1 MQTVIAGGI
10 ESPHRAGEAGLA
22 VNESSVSAVSWPA
35 VFGGTFVALSVS
47 LILLALGS
55 GFGLASLSPWSES
68 GASATTFTVMTAI
81 GLIVVQWVS
90 SGVGGYITG
99 RLRTKWVGVHT
110 HEVFFRDTAHGFLTW
125 ALATVV
131 GVVLL
136 TSAVSSVVSGGV
148 HAAATVASG
157 AARGAGQAASAA
169 VGPAMVSGYDVDR
182 LFRADKPAA
191 AAASGVST
199 TGGGSTGTN
208 AASGP
213 AGATS
218 QNVSGEATRILEAAI
233 TSGEMPAA
241 DRTYLA
247 QLVASRTGV
256 SQADA
261 EKRVDDLI
269 ASEKAAEAKA
279 KQAADTA
286 RKAAS
291 AMSFAT
297 ALSMLIGA
305 FIACAAAAVGG
316 QQRDLH

>member
-1 MQTVIAGGI
+1 MQTVITGTT
-10 ESPHRAGEAGLA
+10 EVSHRAGESGY
-22 VNESSVSAVSWPA
+22 VNNESSVSAVSWPA
-35 VFGGTFVALSVS
+35 VFGGGVVALSTS

-55 GFGLASLSPWSES
+55 GLGFASLSPWSGS

-81 GLIVVQWVS
+81 GLVVVQWVS
-90 SGVGGYITG
+90 SGLGGYITG

-125 ALATVV
+125 SLATVV
-131 GVVLL
+131 GAVLL
-136 TSAVSSVVSGGV
+136 TSAVTSVVSGGV
-148 HAAATVASG
+148 HAAATAASG
-157 AARGAGQAASAA
+157 AAKGAGQAVSAVA
-169 VGPAMVSGYDVDR
+169 EAAGPSSVSGYDVDR

-191 AAASGVST
+191 PAANGASATAPNT
-199 TGGGSTGTN
+199 TGQDS
-208 AASGP
+208 
-213 AGATS
+213 
-218 QNVSGEATRILEAAI
+218 SGEAMRILAASVA
-233 TSGEMPAA
+233 SGDMPPA

-261 EKRVDDLI
+261 EKRVDDVI

-279 KQAADTA
+279 KQAADSA

-291 AMSFAT
+291 AASFAT

-305 FIACAAAAVGG
+305 FIACCAAAYGG
-316 QQRDLH
+316 SLRDEH